1 MKRSLAFVALL
12 TLILFSAAQSQR
24 TTAAKAG
31 TRHKA
36 TVEFIDPV
44 QLLNVTLKGRYIV
57 IHDDGLMARGEA
69 CTFVYKENEP
79 SKLVVSFHCI
89 PVDRAKVSTFTFR
102 TGLAPDGKT
111 LELREFQFA
120 GQTEAHQ
127 VPMNMEM
134 KTAVVDL
141 VRR

>member
-1 MKRSLAFVALL
+1 MKRSLAFIALL
-12 TLILFSAAQSQR
+12 TIILFSAAQSQR

-31 TRHKA
+31 TKHKA

-57 IHDDGLMARGEA
+57 IHDDEAMARGEA

-89 PVDRAKVSTFTFR
+89 PVDRAKVSTFTYR

-111 LELREFQFA
+111 VELREFQFA
-120 GQTEAHQ
+120 GEREAHQ
-127 VPMNMEM
+127 VPTNAPM
-134 KTAVVDL
+134 KTAAITTAY
-141 VRR
+141 